1 MAKCS
6 VCGKIIL
13 LSHQC
18 SYCGDT
24 FCDVHSLPENHHCVG
39 LPREPPPQIIGR
51 IPVPRPEPK
60 VSPTFIEEPIEEAS
74 PEPSEL
80 LRRMEKRYEHLLE
93 AKRKSTK
100 IIVALCVILV
110 LAPLIVEYGCYN
122 VGISTSYEQGY
133 AAGYEAGHLT
143 GYDTG
148 LQNGSILGY
157 EQGYNGGLFEGN
169 QTGYAIGH
177 LSGNS
182 SGYLAGRQ
190 SGFSDGYLQGVKD
203 GAGRGY
209 NIRDPTYQ
217 EMVNF
222 VEADQ
227 TDKNNYT
234 SNYTCTNFA
243 SDFINHAFKIGI
255 ECGYVEINFPTS
267 GHSIVCFNT
276 TDHGLV
282 FIEPQHDKIVAL
294 TVGQSYSSTNGFVLP
309 SYDDTIVKYVVVW

>member
-1 MAKCS
+1 
-6 VCGKIIL
+6 
-13 LSHQC
+13 
-18 SYCGDT
+18 
-24 FCDVHSLPENHHCVG
+24 
-39 LPREPPPQIIGR
+39 LPREPPPQIRDR
-51 IPVPRPEPK
+51 IPLSRSEPRLP
-60 VSPTFIEEPIEEAS
+60 STLSEEPIEEES

-110 LAPLIVEYGCYN
+110 LAPLIVGYGCYN
-122 VGISTSYEQGY
+122 VGISTSYEPGY

-209 NIRDPTYQ
+209 NVRDPTYQ
-217 EMVNF
+217 EMMSF
-222 VEADQ
+222 IAADK
-227 TDKNNYT
+227 TNLNTYHDPDYV
-234 SNYTCTNFA
+234 CWNFA
-243 SDFINHAFKIGI
+243 SDVMNNAFKAGYRCGWVYI
-255 ECGYVEINFPTS
+255 ECADTA
-267 GHSIVCFNT
+267 HAIVCFNT
-276 TDHGLV
+276 PDRGLI
-282 FIEPQHDKIVAL
+282 FIEPQKDQIVDL
-294 TVGQSYSSTNGFVLP
+294 RVGGTLSWLGLPYTVENYA
-309 SYDDTIVKYVVVW
+309 IVW